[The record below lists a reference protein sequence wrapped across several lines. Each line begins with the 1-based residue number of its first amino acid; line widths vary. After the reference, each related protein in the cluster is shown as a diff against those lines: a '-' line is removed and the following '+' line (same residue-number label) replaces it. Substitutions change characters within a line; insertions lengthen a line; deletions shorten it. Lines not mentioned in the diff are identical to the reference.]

1 MMENQTV
8 PVVTPQVVVEP
19 KGNNFLVILL
29 SILLFISLAI
39 AGFFAFQTQKL
50 VSELTLLKTQPT
62 PMASTESIVVEPVA
76 TNNPVI
82 SDPTSDWKVF
92 NNIKGG
98 AVYKYPNNWMV
109 INDMYI
115 SEKSFDPNST
125 ERKVGVYNT
134 ISLIKYTTKF
144 SNEKTNKQWFDDTM
158 NGNEVVVDLGVKRTR
173 LTVGNV
179 SSGEPYFIVRNQA
192 GTALDQI
199 RAYSVKDESI
209 YEFILSDY
217 DEKGL
222 NIFKNIIKTV
232 SLN

>member
-1 MMENQTV
+1 MENQTV
-8 PVVTPQVVVEP
+8 PVVTPQIVVEP

-29 SILLFISLAI
+29 STLLFISLAI

-50 VSELTLLKTQPT
+50 VGELTLLKTQST
-62 PMASTESIVVEPVA
+62 PIASTESIAEPVA
-76 TNNPVI
+76 TNSSMI

-98 AVYKYPNNWMV
+98 AVYKYPNSWMV

-115 SEKSFDPNST
+115 SEKSFDPYST
-125 ERKVGVYNT
+125 ERKIGIYNT

-144 SNEKTNKQWFDDTM
+144 SNVKTNKEWFDDVA

-173 LTVGNV
+173 LIVGNV

-217 DEKGL
+217 DQKGL
-222 NIFKNIIKTV
+222 DIFKNIIKTV

>member
-1 MMENQTV
+1 
-8 PVVTPQVVVEP
+8 
-19 KGNNFLVILL
+19 
-29 SILLFISLAI
+29 
-39 AGFFAFQTQKL
+39 
-50 VSELTLLKTQPT
+50 
-62 PMASTESIVVEPVA
+62 
-76 TNNPVI
+76 
-82 SDPTSDWKVF
+82 
-92 NNIKGG
+92 
-98 AVYKYPNNWMV
+98 
-109 INDMYI
+109 
-115 SEKSFDPNST
+115 
-125 ERKVGVYNT
+125 
-134 ISLIKYTTKF
+134 
-144 SNEKTNKQWFDDTM
+144 M